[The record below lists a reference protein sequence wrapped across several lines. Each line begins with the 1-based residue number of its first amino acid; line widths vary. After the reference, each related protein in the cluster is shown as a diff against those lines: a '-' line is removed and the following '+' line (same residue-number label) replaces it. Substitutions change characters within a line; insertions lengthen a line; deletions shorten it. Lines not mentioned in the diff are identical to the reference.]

1 MRKVRQREVILHAN
15 ITQLVE
21 VLKQEFDLEDSDSR
35 QDRTCAFNHSTILPF
50 GSFTQKKKKKATLFL
65 ISKYEDS

>member
-50 GSFTQKKKKKATLFL
+50 GSFTQKKKKATLFL